1 MTITVSHGITDHRP
15 SSHVSNGKNTASQ
28 QESVFLDTGIAATYI
43 FNAGRAALTR
53 TSARSSM
60 SGGFFE
66 DASRAGRTYT
76 VSDTGEETLLISY
89 SGSLAA
95 RMKNDRSGR
104 PGKQRAS
111 RGVG

>member
-1 MTITVSHGITDHRP
+1 MIITVSHGITDHRP

-66 DASRAGRTYT
+66 DASRAT

-89 SGSLAA
+89 SGCTDEK
-95 RMKNDRSGR
+95 RTVR
-104 PGKQRAS
+104 QAS
-111 RGVG
+111 NEHPVGWGDLM